1 MTNCTNISNLNN
13 AYQLC
18 NRTTRREIER
28 FVIKYFFL
36 FMAFIVI
43 YEIGFQFV
51 IQRRRQKWA
60 KANDTEIINAWL
72 DIIYMCDKYVWE
84 ITAMESGGKIRKN
97 NISYDDVCLAI
108 DYLSEY
114 EEMQF
119 WKYAKQ
125 MGLYDKMQDII
136 KNYKKNAPIITKIHI
151 KY

>member
-1 MTNCTNISNLNN
+1 
-13 AYQLC
+13 
-18 NRTTRREIER
+18 
-28 FVIKYFFL
+28 
-36 FMAFIVI
+36 MAFIVI